1 MLPTSIKVFLAF
13 AILPLTII
21 SCSDNEPSQVSG
33 ITYTNQIQDMI
44 SGCAN
49 AGCHSMD
56 ASADVQSL
64 ASYQDV
70 IAFNNSDRIIASL
83 RHESGFEPMPRGSN
97 KWTDEEVSILMEW
110 FDNGAPE

>member
-1 MLPTSIKVFLAF
+1 MVSNSIKVFLTF
-13 AILPLTII
+13 CILLLTIL
-21 SCSDNEPSQVSG
+21 SCSDNVPSQESG
-33 ITYTNQIQDMI
+33 ITYTNQIKDMI

-56 ASADVQSL
+56 ASPDVQSL

-83 RHESGFEPMPRGSN
+83 KHESGFEPMPRGGN
-97 KWTDEEVSILMEW
+97 KWTNEEVNILIEW
-110 FDNGAPE
+110 FDNGAPK